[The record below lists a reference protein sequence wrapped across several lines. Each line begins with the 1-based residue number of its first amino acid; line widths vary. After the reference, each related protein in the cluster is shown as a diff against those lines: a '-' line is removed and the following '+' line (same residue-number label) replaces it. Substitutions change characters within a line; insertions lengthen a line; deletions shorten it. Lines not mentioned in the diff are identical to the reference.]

1 MTTARSS
8 AFKAGRHPRFFY
20 APAKAA
26 RALSCR
32 IIQSME
38 NELTVDDL
46 KAEIPAQDLETL
58 TLGDDT
64 VAVRALLKG
73 KVAVKGMV
81 LSAGGKYSEENEVVR
96 EAVLKWALYEL
107 FAFVGQ
113 ESRAREKQEDC
124 QLLIETNFGP
134 IAKKTDAGSSGP
146 AVGFVSAGRK
156 SPMERRR

>member
-1 MTTARSS
+1 MAQAPGNR
-8 AFKAGRHPRFFY
+8 GFFY

-107 FAFVGQ
+107 FAYVGQ

-124 QLLIETNFGP
+124 QLLIETNLGP
-134 IAKKTDAGSSGP
+134 IAKKTDATSSGP